1 LVKLVEVKTGHSITI
16 RDVTASGDYRFT
28 LYNMGLYPGARG
40 RVVFNDG
47 SSIVV
52 VEVNGILVALS
63 FSLASE
69 LEVDVET

>member
-1 LVKLVEVKTGHSITI
+1 MVKLAEVKTGYSITI
-16 RDVTASGDYRFT
+16 RDIATRGDYRFT

-52 VEVNGILVALS
+52 VEVKGILVALS